1 MSYTIYFFLNKDLNV
16 DFIRILMLIIGFSSG
31 GDCGMFLIKY
41 AKYLIHDHSFNS
53 LISAHVD

>member
-1 MSYTIYFFLNKDLNV
+1 
-16 DFIRILMLIIGFSSG
+16 MLIIGFSSG

-53 LISAHVD
+53 LISAHVDWFQEKWQLIVLL